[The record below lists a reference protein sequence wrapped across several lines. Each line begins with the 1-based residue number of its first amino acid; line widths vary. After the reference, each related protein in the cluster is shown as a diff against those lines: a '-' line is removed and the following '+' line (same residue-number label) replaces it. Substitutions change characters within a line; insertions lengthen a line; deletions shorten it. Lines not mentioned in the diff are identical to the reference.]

1 MASKKTK
8 NAEIEAIES
17 VTAVMETMDSVV
29 EALQFINESI
39 EVVKQRGR
47 KVNPDSARQH
57 RLGLKTALIE
67 AGVEIQRGR
76 KIDPNSPRQQR
87 LAALNEKRASGA
99 YAGRGRPKKVTVE
112 AVMTELNSLEVE

>member
-8 NAEIEAIES
+8 VIEIEAIDN
-17 VTAVMETMDSVV
+17 TTV
-29 EALQFINESI
+29 EAVI
-39 EVVKQRGR
+39 EILEMEAVEVKQRGR

-57 RLGLKTALIE
+57 RLGLKAALIE

>member
-8 NAEIEAIES
+8 VIEIEAIDN
-17 VTAVMETMDSVV
+17 TTV
-29 EALQFINESI
+29 EAAI
-39 EVVKQRGR
+39 EILEMEAVEVKQRGR

-57 RLGLKTALIE
+57 RLGLKAALIE

-99 YAGRGRPKKVTVE
+99 YAGRGRPKKIAME
-112 AVMTELNSLEVE
+112 NIMAELSSLEVE

>member
-8 NAEIEAIES
+8 VIEIEAIDN
-17 VTAVMETMDSVV
+17 TVV
-29 EALQFINESI
+29 EAAI
-39 EVVKQRGR
+39 EILEMEAVEVKQRGR

-57 RLGLKTALIE
+57 RLGLKAALIE

-76 KIDPNSPRQQR
+76 KIDLNSPRQQR

-99 YAGRGRPKKVTVE
+99 YAGRGRPKKVAIE
-112 AVMTELNSLEVE
+112 AVMTELNELEVD

>member
-8 NAEIEAIES
+8 VVEIEAI
-17 VTAVMETMDSVV
+17 DNVV
-29 EALQFINESI
+29 EMAVEILEL
-39 EVVKQRGR
+39 EAVEVKQRGR

-57 RLGLKTALIE
+57 RLGLKAALIE

-76 KIDPNSPRQQR
+76 KIDLNSPRQQR

-112 AVMTELNSLEVE
+112 AVMTELNELEVE

>member
-8 NAEIEAIES
+8 VVEIEAI
-17 VTAVMETMDSVV
+17 DNVV
-29 EALQFINESI
+29 EMAVEILEL
-39 EVVKQRGR
+39 EAVEVKQRGR

-57 RLGLKTALIE
+57 RLGLKAALIE

-87 LAALNEKRASGA
+87 QDAIAFRIFIPRAVVHRGFFILND
-99 YAGRGRPKKVTVE
+99 GR
-112 AVMTELNSLEVE
+112 

>member
-8 NAEIEAIES
+8 VIEIEAIDN
-17 VTAVMETMDSVV
+17 TTV
-29 EALQFINESI
+29 EAAI
-39 EVVKQRGR
+39 EILEMEAVEVKQRGR

-57 RLGLKTALIE
+57 RLGLKAALIE

-76 KIDPNSPRQQR
+76 KIDLNSPRQQR

-112 AVMTELNSLEVE
+112 HVMTELSELEVD

>member
-8 NAEIEAIES
+8 VIEIEAIDN
-17 VTAVMETMDSVV
+17 TVV
-29 EALQFINESI
+29 EAAI
-39 EVVKQRGR
+39 EILEMEAVEVKQRGR

-57 RLGLKTALIE
+57 RLGLKAALIE

-99 YAGRGRPKKVTVE
+99 YAGRGRPKKVAIE
-112 AVMTELNSLEVE
+112 AVMTELNELEVD